1 MDEALLNLLEENA
14 LSTPESLAA
23 QLNTTPAEI
32 KKRIKQLEKDRVIL
46 AYKAIV
52 DDERAKRTG
61 VKAVIEVRITPERE
75 GGFDRVAHRIAQYR
89 EVHSCFLMSGGFD
102 LLVFIEGDTLQEVA
116 GFVSEKLSTLPGVLS
131 TATHFNL
138 KTYKIQGVL
147 REGVVNEERLKVSP

>member
-14 LSTPESLAA
+14 LAKPETLAA
-23 QLNTTPAEI
+23 QLQTSPHDI
-32 KKRIKQLEKDRVIL
+32 RLRIKRLEDDRVIL

-52 DDERAKRTG
+52 DDERAKRTQ

-75 GGFDRVAHRIAQYR
+75 GGFDRIAHRIAEYR

-102 LLVFIEGDTLQEVA
+102 LLVFIEGNTLQEVA

-147 REGVVNEERLKVSP
+147 REDVVNEERLKVSP

>member
-1 MDEALLNLLEENA
+1 MDALLKLLEENA
-14 LSTPESLAA
+14 LATPETLAA
-23 QLNTTPAEI
+23 QLQITPDEVRQ
-32 KKRIKQLEKDRVIL
+32 RIRQMEQDRVIL

-52 DDERAKRTG
+52 DDERAKRSL

-75 GGFDRVAHRIAQYR
+75 GGFDRLAHRIAQYR

-102 LLVFIEGDTLQEVA
+102 LLVFIEGTTLQEVA

-138 KTYKIQGVL
+138 KTYKQQGVL
-147 REGVVNEERLKVSP
+147 RELPAYEERLQVSP